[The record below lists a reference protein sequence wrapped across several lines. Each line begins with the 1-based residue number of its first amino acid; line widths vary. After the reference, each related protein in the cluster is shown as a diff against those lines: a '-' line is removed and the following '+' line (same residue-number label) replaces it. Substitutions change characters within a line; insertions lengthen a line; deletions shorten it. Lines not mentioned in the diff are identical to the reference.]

1 MDRDAVQPRH
11 CSLSLTREGGLNTIM
26 PKRKVE
32 NRKFQMIAMLSRS
45 TLLSQVLLSLLFCVS
60 PTKAQEP
67 PIPPAKAREVFEQA
81 RRASEADAARLWG
94 YPLYG
99 PMLLVDPE
107 TRFIVANQRDKE
119 DRLAESKGVFVGK
132 LPEEESIA
140 NTAYRWAGVTWTML
154 MWPLP
159 ANRYERGRLLMHE
172 SFHRIQQD
180 LGLPGSNP
188 PNSHLDT
195 EQGRTWLRLE
205 WRGLAE
211 ALIQRGDR
219 RRNAIRDALI
229 FRTYRRSLFPQA
241 AEQERALELN
251 EGLAEYTGYKLGGW
265 PREILADRAAIHLEQ
280 DERGTSFVRS
290 FAYASGPAW
299 AILLD
304 EAGVEWRKKLNR
316 QSDLADILATTLG
329 IKVSTDLEAEAGRR
343 AAEYD
348 GAAVLAEEAAR
359 AEVQR
364 QAIARHRTRFLDG
377 PVLIL
382 PLGESLQ
389 YTFNPRTAEALGE
402 LGTVYLTARVTDE
415 WGVLDVTQGV
425 LMSRDRA
432 GRMSEARVPA
442 PVAAA
447 GRTLNGDGWTLALS
461 EGWKVV
467 PGARTGDFVVTRQ
480 K

>member
-1 MDRDAVQPRH
+1 
-11 CSLSLTREGGLNTIM
+11 
-26 PKRKVE
+26 
-32 NRKFQMIAMLSRS
+32 
-45 TLLSQVLLSLLFCVS
+45 
-60 PTKAQEP
+60 
-67 PIPPAKAREVFEQA
+67 
-81 RRASEADAARLWG
+81 
-94 YPLYG
+94 
-99 PMLLVDPE
+99 MLLVEPE
-107 TRFIVANQRDKE
+107 TRFIVANQPDKE
-119 DRLAESKGVFVGK
+119 GRLTENQGVFVGK
-132 LPEEESIA
+132 LPEEESVA
-140 NTAYRWAGVTWTML
+140 NTAYSWAGVTWTML

-159 ANRYERGRLLMHE
+159 ANRYARGRLLMHE
-172 SFHRIQQD
+172 SFHRIQED

-195 EQGRTWLRLE
+195 KEGRTWLRLE
-205 WRGLAE
+205 WRALAE

-219 RRNAIRDALI
+219 RRTAIRDAII
-229 FRTYRRSLFPQA
+229 FRTYRRSLFSQA

-251 EGLAEYTGYKLGGW
+251 EGLAEYTGYKLSGW
-265 PREILADRAAIHLEQ
+265 PGKILADRVAIRLEQ

-304 EAGVEWRKKLNR
+304 EAGIKWRKKLNR
-316 QSDLADILATTLG
+316 QSDLAGILAAALG
-329 IKVSTDLEAEAGRR
+329 IEIPADLGPEAWRR
-343 AAEYD
+343 ATEYE

-364 QAIARHRTRFLDG
+364 QAIARHRARFLDG

-382 PLGESLQ
+382 PLGESLR
-389 YTFNPRTAEALGE
+389 YTFDPQTAEALGE

-425 LMSRDRA
+425 LMSRDRG
-432 GRMSEARVPA
+432 GRMSQARIPA
-442 PVAAA
+442 PAAPA
-447 GRTLNGDGWTLALS
+447 GRTLNGDGWTLTLS

-467 PGARTGDFVVTRQ
+467 PGARPGDFVVTRE